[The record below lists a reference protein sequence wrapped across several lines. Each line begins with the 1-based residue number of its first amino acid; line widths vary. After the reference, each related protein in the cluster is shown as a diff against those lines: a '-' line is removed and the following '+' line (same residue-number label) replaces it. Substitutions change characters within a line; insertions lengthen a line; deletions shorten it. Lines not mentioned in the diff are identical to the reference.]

1 MENTLNTYLKEFNND
16 APKWYNQTIIDTF
29 TDEEKATLSFLN
41 IEIGVLEGDKEEDVK
56 KQVECIKG
64 KSVKNIIKYFQ
75 DNDYTYM
82 GSYKFIETKLK
93 ELQIEEFENN
103 APEQTPDYIDFI
115 NKEGKYTPIECSL
128 ELDYEFQYQSE

>member
-29 TDEEKATLSFLN
+29 TDEEKAILSFLN

-82 GSYKFIETKLK
+82 GPYKFIENKL
-93 ELQIEEFENN
+93 
-103 APEQTPDYIDFI
+103 
-115 NKEGKYTPIECSL
+115 NKIIRYV
-128 ELDYEFQYQSE
+128 